1 MCVSCACDGAFGGR
15 FSVENRVVGAYKGQ
29 IFSGSRRAWRS
40 PTSHQKKCYNEP
52 FLKTLQNAFWEA
64 CWQTTTSDS
73 LFEGAWQSLAASP
86 NPALLWEHTVQG
98 DCWANAQPRSRLV
111 STRARYLL
119 EQVCVQ
125 TPHEVQA
132 SLPPPMGG
140 TPPSRAHSPIIQSDC
155 AHAPWYRRAH
165 ATNSSVSAALRSNTV
180 PPPPHAN
187 CVRPVH
193 WPCVEGPKS
202 PR

>member
-1 MCVSCACDGAFGGR
+1 MLCVSDSNFTPAYSSDGALYRR
-15 FSVENRVVGAYKGQ
+15 FCCAH
-29 IFSGSRRAWRS
+29 FRS
-40 PTSHQKKCYNEP
+40 PQLHQSWRIANDDD
-52 FLKTLQNAFWEA
+52 AFEVQAA
-64 CWQTTTSDS
+64 C
-73 LFEGAWQSLAASP
+73 P

-140 TPPSRAHSPIIQSDC
+140 TPPSRAHSDTDHPV
-155 AHAPWYRRAH
+155 RLRAR
-165 ATNSSVSAALRSNTV
+165 AVVSACACNKLERQRGLAIEHGAATAARELRTAC
-180 PPPPHAN
+180 PLA
-187 CVRPVH
+187 VR
-193 WPCVEGPKS
+193 
-202 PR
+202 